1 MANKIQF
8 GIDFK
13 LDKQGLTQ
21 AKSEIE
27 KIKKSLQEDT
37 KLSISGD
44 SIEKLKREIEAFD
57 TALDRAFDKDLNKL
71 NVNKLNSELKKANI
85 SMSDFSRSL
94 AQAGISGSDTFIGLQ
109 REILKTGTEVKKTK
123 GLVQDMADTL
133 VKTAKWNVASS
144 AINTFSGS
152 IQRAVGYIE
161 GMDDSLN
168 NIRVVTGKS
177 AKEM

>member
-44 SIEKLKREIEAFD
+44 SIEKL
-57 TALDRAFDKDLNKL
+57 
-71 NVNKLNSELKKANI
+71 
-85 SMSDFSRSL
+85 
-94 AQAGISGSDTFIGLQ
+94 
-109 REILKTGTEVKKTK
+109 
-123 GLVQDMADTL
+123 
-133 VKTAKWNVASS
+133 
-144 AINTFSGS
+144 
-152 IQRAVGYIE
+152 
-161 GMDDSLN
+161 
-168 NIRVVTGKS
+168 
-177 AKEM
+177 